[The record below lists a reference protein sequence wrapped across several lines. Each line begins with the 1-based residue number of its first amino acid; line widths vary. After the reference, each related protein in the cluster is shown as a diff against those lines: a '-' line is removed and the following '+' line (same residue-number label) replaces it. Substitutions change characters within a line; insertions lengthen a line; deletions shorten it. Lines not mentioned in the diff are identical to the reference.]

1 MAKTTADNFA
11 EAIQKELDKYGEDVQ
26 KTVAQLRTSVG
37 KAGLRTLRSAS
48 RSTFGGTGKYASGWT
63 MTEEGDRVYAKAVL
77 HNTHPG
83 LPHLLEHGHAN
94 RAGGRS
100 HPDVKGRQHI
110 KDVEEE
116 MTREFE
122 KGIEDAI

>member
-1 MAKTTADNFA
+1 MAKTTPEKFA
-11 EAIQKELDKYGEDVQ
+11 EAIQKELDKYGEDIQLSVE
-26 KTVAQLRTSVG
+26 KLRTSVG

-77 HNTHPG
+77 HNRHPG

-94 RAGGRS
+94 RTGGRS

-116 MTREFE
+116 MIREFE

>member
-1 MAKTTADNFA
+1 MAKTTPEKFA
-11 EAIQKELDKYGEDVQ
+11 EAIQKELDKYGEDIQLSVE
-26 KTVAQLRTSVG
+26 KLRTSVG
-37 KAGLRTLRSAS
+37 KAGLRTLRSVS
-48 RSTFGGTGKYASGWT
+48 RSTFDGTGKYASGWT

-116 MTREFE
+116 MIREFE

>member
-1 MAKTTADNFA
+1 MAKTTADKFA
-11 EAIQKELDKYGEDVQ
+11 EAIQKELDKYGEDI
-26 KTVAQLRTSVG
+26 KLTVDKLRTSVG
-37 KAGLRTLRSAS
+37 KAGLRTLKSAS
-48 RSTFGGTGKYASGWT
+48 RSTFGGKGKYASGWT
-63 MTEEGDRVYAKAVL
+63 MTEEGDRVYARAVL
-77 HNTHPG
+77 HNRHPG

-94 RAGGRS
+94 RTGGRS

-116 MTREFE
+116 MIREFE

>member
-1 MAKTTADNFA
+1 MAKTTPEKFA
-11 EAIQKELDKYGEDVQ
+11 EAIQKELDKYGEDIQLSVE
-26 KTVAQLRTSVG
+26 KLRTSVG

-63 MTEEGDRVYAKAVL
+63 MTEEGDRLYARAVL
-77 HNTHPG
+77 HNRHPG

-94 RAGGRS
+94 RTGGRS

-116 MTREFE
+116 MIREFE

>member
-1 MAKTTADNFA
+1 MAKTTADKFA
-11 EAIQKELDKYGEDVQ
+11 EAIQKELDKYGEDMQ

-83 LPHLLEHGHAN
+83 LPHLLEYGHAN
-94 RAGGRS
+94 RGGGRTA
-100 HPDVKGRQHI
+100 GRTHI
-110 KDVEEE
+110 KPVEEE
-116 MTREFE
+116 MIREFE

>member
-1 MAKTTADNFA
+1 MAKTTPEKFA
-11 EAIQKELDKYGEDVQ
+11 EAIQKELDKYGEDIQLSVE
-26 KTVAQLRTSVG
+26 KLRTSVG

-48 RSTFGGTGKYASGWT
+48 RSTFGGKGEYASGWT
-63 MTEEGDRVYAKAVL
+63 MTEEGDRLYAKAIL
-77 HNTHPG
+77 HNRHPG

-94 RAGGRS
+94 RTGGRS

-116 MTREFE
+116 MIREFE